1 MCLICLNLA
10 LKKAAIIC
18 HNAKWGIVQVGSI
31 SDCKSQ
37 THNRIANAPLRPR
50 QDHRGHDRQ
59 KLFVVRKLNANDVAW
74 LRENDPQ
81 TLAEKA
87 KQLGEELSLLASA
100 VGPETVS
107 IEDVEAA

>member
-1 MCLICLNLA
+1 VTAPYVQILHVSRA
-10 LKKAAIIC
+10 KIIE
-18 HNAKWGIVQVGSI
+18 ARI
-31 SDCKSQ
+31 DQ
-37 THNRIANAPLRPR
+37 T
-50 QDHRGHDRQ
+50 
-59 KLFVVRKLNANDVAW
+59 LFVVRKLNANDVTW
-74 LRENDPQ
+74 LRENNGQ

>member
-1 MCLICLNLA
+1 MENSTSGFRAVIA
-10 LKKAAIIC
+10 KAKRTTVLPMLHAGRAKITEATID
-18 HNAKWGIVQVGSI
+18 NA
-31 SDCKSQ
+31 
-37 THNRIANAPLRPR
+37 
-50 QDHRGHDRQ
+50 
-59 KLFVVRKLNANDVAW
+59 LFVVRKLNANDVTW
-74 LRENDPQ
+74 LRENNGQ